1 MAFRHPGR
9 IEVVA
14 AVALLVTGSV
24 FARARPAAAAGPV
37 PVPAPAV
44 AANPAPPAPAPPAP
58 KAAGPSPFTDHRTER
73 PGKRVRITAAD
84 LPPPRVHESVD
95 NPPHIVK
102 RPKDVWP
109 QAPAGFQVQL
119 YADGLSKPRLLRT
132 APNGD
137 VFVVESD
144 AGVIRVFRGMLGT
157 GKAAWSGVFAKGFNK
172 PFGIAFYPAGG
183 DPRWLYVANTDSV
196 VRVPY
201 RTGDTEARGAPETIV
216 ATLPGGGHLRG
227 GGHWTR
233 DIAFSRDGKR
243 MFVSVGSRSNNDDP
257 DTTPAEKDR
266 ATVLE
271 FAPDGSGKRTFASGI
286 RNAVGIAVHPRSGE
300 LWVSVNERDEL
311 GDNLAPDYVT
321 HVEDGGF
328 YGWPWYYIGGNPDP
342 RHKGKHPEL
351 AAATIV
357 PDVLL
362 QPHSA
367 SLQMVFYDGKQFPA
381 EYAGDIFAAQ
391 HGSWNKAV
399 RTGYSVLRVPMRG
412 TRASGDYEVFL
423 AGFVTADGN
432 VWGRPVGVT
441 VASDGALLVTDDA
454 SGSIWRISY
463 AGTNR

>member
-1 MAFRHPGR
+1 MATTSASG
-9 IEVVA
+9 IKA
-14 AVALLVTGSV
+14 ISAVALLGAGAALALARSV
-24 FARARPAAAAGPV
+24 SAAGPV

-44 AANPAPPAPAPPAP
+44 AGTQPPAAAAAPVAKP
-58 KAAGPSPFTDHRTER
+58 AGPSPFTDYKTEH
-73 PGKRVRITAAD
+73 PGRRVRITAAD
-84 LPPPRVHESVD
+84 LPPPRPRESVD

-102 RPKDVWP
+102 RPRDVWP

-119 YADGLSKPRLLRT
+119 YADGLSKPRLIRT

-144 AGVIRVFRGMLGT
+144 AGVLRVFRGLLAT
-157 GKAAWSGVFAKGFNK
+157 GKPAWSGVFAKGFNR
-172 PFGIAFYPAGG
+172 PFGIAFYPPGG

-196 VRVPY
+196 VRLPY
-201 RTGDTEARGAPETIV
+201 KSGDTEARGAPETIV
-216 ATLPGGGHLRG
+216 AALPGGGHLRG

-271 FAPDGSGKRTFASGI
+271 FAPDGSGKRVYASGI

-300 LWVSVNERDEL
+300 LWASVNERDEL
-311 GDNLAPDYVT
+311 GDNLAPDYIT
-321 HVEDGGF
+321 HVEEGGF
-328 YGWPWYYIGGNPDP
+328 YGWPWYYMGGKPDP
-342 RHKGKHPEL
+342 RHEGKHPEL

-367 SLQMVFYDGKQFPA
+367 SLQMLFYDGRQFPA

-399 RTGYSVLRVPMRG
+399 RTGYNVIRVPMRG

-423 AGFVTADGN
+423 SGFVTADGN
-432 VWGRPVGVT
+432 VWGRPVGVA

-454 SGSIWRISY
+454 SGSIWRVSH
-463 AGTNR
+463 AGANR